1 MKNTYDLVLVGARFP
16 QLALGALLSKR
27 GHSVLIVDQHRHAA
41 AFTEEPIEGYLFRR
55 RPAPLSGLDSDGFL
69 GQFLNEIG
77 IGRVLVSKSYPS
89 NPVSYQVVLPR
100 NRINVYRKREY
111 LLEEIARE
119 FPHSVDSFS
128 EVYSQMD
135 ALTEKW
141 FNNFSSISSLENISY
156 SLAGIREQT
165 SGIRQ
170 TRQLKP
176 ILKRFEGTG
185 PETDFL
191 RVQNHIL
198 GGCPLNI
205 LPGTLS
211 AALIHRIGRRGTF
224 QEPVGTT
231 SLTDL
236 MLTRFQ
242 EFGGEVLSGRAMDVK
257 NIPGNKMSVIL
268 EDGSNIETTCLSTT
282 SDIARHI
289 KGLVRKDNPRARK
302 NNSPLVPVRFYL
314 GIDEAVVPPGMEDNL
329 FLLREDDGGPLGI
342 RILYLALSPAG
353 SSMSPDSKRS
363 LTVTAL
369 VEKGILDALSE
380 EMILDAEQ
388 DILTPLETVIPFLND
403 GLNLFKS
410 DLADSTGE
418 KAPRPLRGEIMS
430 WIPAL
435 VGRGRIWT
443 LRRGRVAVMTLP
455 PWELGL
461 EGETL
466 SAIAAAGSMRK
477 YLEKGK

>member
-1 MKNTYDLVLVGARFP
+1 MKNTYDLVLIGARFP

-27 GHSVLIVDQHRHAA
+27 GHSVLIVDQHRHPAP
-41 AFTEEPIEGYLFRR
+41 FTEEPIDGYLFRR

-69 GQFLNEIG
+69 GHFLNEIG

-100 NRINVYRKREY
+100 HRINVYQKREY
-111 LLEEIARE
+111 LLEEISRE
-119 FPHSVDSFS
+119 FPHYIDPFR

-141 FNNFSSISSLENISY
+141 FENFSSISSLESIRY
-156 SLAGIREQT
+156 SLAGFREQT

-176 ILKRFEGTG
+176 VLKQFEGTG
-185 PETDFL
+185 SEADFL
-191 RVQNHIL
+191 NVQSHIL
-198 GGCPLNI
+198 GGCPVNG

-242 EFGGEVLSGRAMDVK
+242 EFGGEILSGRAMDIK
-257 NIPGNKMSVIL
+257 NIPGSKMSIIL
-268 EDGSNIETTCLSTT
+268 EDGSNVEASCLSTT
-282 SDIARHI
+282 SDIAKHI
-289 KGLVRKDNPRARK
+289 KGLVRKSNTKTHRDSSAR
-302 NNSPLVPVRFYL
+302 VPVRFYL
-314 GIDEAVVPPGMEDNL
+314 GIDEAVIPLGMEDNL
-329 FLLREDDGGPLGI
+329 FLLREDEGGPLGI
-342 RILYLALSPAG
+342 KILYLALSPAG
-353 SSMSPDSKRS
+353 SSMSPEGRRS

-369 VEKGILDALSE
+369 VEKKILETLND
-380 EMILDAEQ
+380 EMIQEAEQ
-388 DILTPLETVIPFLND
+388 DILIPLETVIPFLHD

-477 YLEKGK
+477 HLEKGK

>member
-1 MKNTYDLVLVGARFP
+1 MTNTYDLVLIGARFS

-27 GHSVLIVDQHRHAA
+27 GHSVLIIDQHRHPAP
-41 AFTEEPIEGYLFRR
+41 FTEEPIDGYLFRR
-55 RPAPLSGLDSDGFL
+55 RPAPLSGLDSEGLL
-69 GQFLNEIG
+69 GHFLNEIG

-89 NPVSYQVVLPR
+89 NPVSYQVALPR
-100 NRINVYRKREY
+100 HRINVYPKREHM
-111 LLEEIARE
+111 LEEISRE
-119 FPHSVDSFS
+119 FPQSIDSFR
-128 EVYSQMD
+128 ELYAQMD

-141 FNNFSSISSLENISY
+141 FENFSSITSLESIRY

-176 ILKRFEGTG
+176 VLKQFEGMG
-185 PETDFL
+185 SEGDFL
-191 RVQNHIL
+191 KVQNHIL
-198 GGCPLNI
+198 GGCPLDS

-211 AALIHRIGRRGTF
+211 AALIHRIGCRGTY

-231 SLTDL
+231 SLTEL

-242 EFGGEVLSGRAMDVK
+242 EFGGEILSGRARDIK
-257 NIPGNKMSVIL
+257 NVPGNRMSVSL
-268 EDGSNIETTCLSTT
+268 EDGSNVETACLSTT

-289 KGLVRKDNPRARK
+289 KGLMRKRNARSARDNSAR
-302 NNSPLVPVRFYL
+302 VPVRFYL
-314 GIDEAVVPPGMEDNL
+314 GIDEAVVPLGMEDNL
-329 FLLREDDGGPLGI
+329 FLLRADDGGPMGI
-342 RILYLALSPAG
+342 RVLYLALSPSG
-353 SSMSPDSKRS
+353 SSMSPDGRRS

-369 VEKGILDALSE
+369 VEKGVLDNLNG
-380 EMILDAEQ
+380 EMIHEAEQ
-388 DILTPLETVIPFLND
+388 DILKPLETVIPFLHD

-410 DLADSTGE
+410 DLPVSTGE

-477 YLEKGK
+477 YLGKGK